1 MEGTSMTNDTLDR
14 SNIRSRLLA
23 VDTSNV
29 ADVLDGLGLP
39 DQGLAPAFIPQV
51 ATGVRIGGWA
61 FPIQGHLEASV
72 PTGGDPRKMAA
83 CDAVEPDTITVW
95 AGAASGVCFFGELI
109 ALRMKERGCVGAVCD
124 GGIRDL
130 AWLAQ
135 HDFQVYARYRTPVQ
149 SIGRWQVDAH
159 NVTVQ
164 MPGAT
169 VPNVTIAPGDFIL
182 GDEDGLLVIPTAV
195 LGTVLEQSERLGAIE
210 RDVRAALQ
218 GGMTLDEALKA
229 YGHV

>member
-1 MEGTSMTNDTLDR
+1 MTNLTIPKSEL
-14 SNIRSRLLA
+14 RSRFLA

-29 ADVLDGLGLP
+29 ADVLDGLDLP
-39 DQGLAPAFIPQV
+39 DQGLAPGFIPQV

-61 FPIQGHLEASV
+61 FPVQGHMEASA
-72 PTGGDPRKMAA
+72 PTGGDPKKMAA

-95 AGAASGVCFFGELI
+95 AGAAQGVCFFGELI
-109 ALRMKERGCVGAVCD
+109 ALRMKERGCVGAICD

-135 HDFQVYARYRTPVQ
+135 HDFQVYARYRTPIQ

-159 NVTVQ
+159 NVPVEL
-164 MPGAT
+164 PGAT
-169 VPNVTIAPGDFIL
+169 VPNVTVAPGDFIL
-182 GDEDGLLVIPTAV
+182 GDEDGLLVIPAAV
-195 LGTVLEQSERLGAIE
+195 VLSVLEASERLGATE
-210 RDVRAALQ
+210 RDVRAAIQ
-218 GGMTLDEALKA
+218 GGMTLDAALKT

>member
-1 MEGTSMTNDTLDR
+1 MTSDR
-14 SNIRSRLLA
+14 SARSEIRSRFLA

-39 DQGLAPAFIPQV
+39 NQGIASDLIPQV
-51 ATGVRIGGWA
+51 AIDARIAGWA
-61 FPIQGHLEASV
+61 FPVQGHMEESA
-72 PTGGDPRKMAA
+72 PTGGDPKKMAA

-109 ALRMKERGCVGAVCD
+109 ALRMKERGCVGAICD

-130 AWLAQ
+130 AWLAH
-135 HDFQVYARYRTPVQ
+135 HDFQVYARYRTPIQ

-159 NVTVQ
+159 NIPVQ

-169 VPNVTIAPGDFIL
+169 VPSVTVSPGDFIL
-182 GDEDGLLVIPTAV
+182 GDEDGLLVVPASSIVA
-195 LGTVLEQSERLGAIE
+195 VLEQSERLGATE
-210 RDVRAALQ
+210 RDVRAAIQ
-218 GGMTLDEALKA
+218 GGMSLDEALRT